1 MSVVPPQPNPDSM
14 GLLSKLSTW
23 FGTILNDIMRL
34 LAEPEGGQL
43 MLAEQGWGAG
53 APVLPA
59 ALLGRLDRESQAG
72 TDPSIQAEES
82 FAEVLVALAA
92 FTEALEN
99 VPDAQASPVTAA
111 ELVAN
116 LLDAVMALR
125 MREEHPV
132 LWAILRLLELLDDDG
147 AQLANLSDLIGDSQ
161 KYLSGLVTG
170 PGYAQSYQDWST
182 VIFGAVGTGLS
193 FIPPIPRHG
202 SHDPH
207 GHDTTS
213 FRSEVLYGWTPA
225 SALDHP
231 NLMEILGRTLTWR
244 LDAQAASQPGTDT
257 ASATPAVEEVVD
269 LTFALV
275 PGEHNQGSWGLFLRL
290 SGATTISIPLGHK
303 AQAVDSGSGGDAGS
317 PGSSTAG
324 AGSSGSS
331 TAGAGSSGSSTAGAA
346 SSDTSTPPAASSG
359 DSKTGWQFTI
369 TSTDG
374 VALLALFSDDSFVR
388 GAGDGYQLSI
398 AVERPDDVSGSWVL
412 LWSDLKDA
420 QGNPVKDAQGNPV
433 KDPHG
438 DHLEIQHARL
448 AATMSNDSHGWLFDV
463 NAHSDHVILN
473 IKIGSDSFLSS
484 TLPPSLRF
492 DSAIGMGYDNRRNV
506 YLNGG
511 VALVADLPVNVTIGP
526 TSVFALKVLGLHLR
540 INFAAVQGDP
550 GSSPS
555 QPSGTEFAIGLTVD
569 AEVVIAGGVFIA
581 TVAGVGVS
589 YAIKK
594 LDGPSSDSGTAGHW
608 HPSLT
613 AIPPKGLGVQIVSD
627 AVSGGGFIGHD
638 PSTGEY
644 TGALSLA
651 VDIGPVQSHVTALG
665 MLDTRIPD
673 HDGDWALLV
682 ILAATFDPGFQ
693 IGAGFALTGLGGV
706 LGINHTL
713 DSDAIAAGL
722 RTKALDTILFPPDP
736 VGQAPHIFAVWRQ
749 TMPVSD
755 GNTILGPMVQID
767 WGGPAHICSLELAV
781 LIEFGSGPVQVV
793 LLGTFLFRAPSD
805 RFGVVRLRFEIYGRL
820 TLNPFTLMLE
830 AVLVDS
836 KLGPYPITGGA
847 VIAGQSGS
855 GSYALISIGGFNPQ
869 YTPPAGLPIPDR
881 LRIDISPSNNPRLRL
896 EAYVAL
902 TTGTFQIGAR
912 AQLHAA
918 AGPLAVDGW
927 GSFDGLIQACPTWG
941 YSIEVGFG
949 VSLSYHSSPLFELS
963 LDVLLTGPGP
973 NHIHGYV
980 SLSLLFFTLTLPI
993 DDTWG
998 DPAPPTAATAQPL
1011 TLVHDALSSA
1021 SGWSA
1026 SLPPGTAAVVVLKAP
1041 SGPAVP
1047 AHPLAQITCEQR
1059 IVPLGL
1065 NITHIGSQPLSAPTT
1080 VEVTAISLD
1089 GAAASAT
1096 QPVTDLFTAAQFL
1109 DLTDDEAL
1117 SRPSFEPMQAG
1128 LATGSQAIDEGNATV
1143 VATTYKTV
1151 AVDGATRTER
1161 PPWLLDLTHANAV
1174 LRPAAPAPPRPLPA
1188 SFTVVSG
1195 TLRATA
1201 TGAAATATLAAQQAA
1216 GARLFDAV
1224 GVAGVAK

>member
-1 MSVVPPQPNPDSM
+1 MSVPPPAANPDSM
-14 GLLSKLSTW
+14 GLVSKLSTW
-23 FGTILNDIMRL
+23 LGTILNDIMRL
-34 LAEPEGGQL
+34 LADPEGGQL

-53 APVLPA
+53 APVLSA
-59 ALLGRLDRESQAG
+59 ALLGRLDQESQAG
-72 TDPSIQAEES
+72 TDPSIRAEES
-82 FAEVLVALAA
+82 FAEVLIALAA
-92 FTEALEN
+92 FIEALEN
-99 VPDAQASPVTAA
+99 VPDAQASLVTAA
-111 ELVAN
+111 ELVAD
-116 LLDAVMALR
+116 LLDAVMMLR
-125 MREEHPV
+125 MREDHPA
-132 LWAILRLLELLDDDG
+132 LWAVLRLLELIDDDG
-147 AQLANLSDLIGDSQ
+147 AQLANLSDLVGDSR

-170 PGYAQSYQDWST
+170 PGYAQQTQDLSAAT
-182 VIFGAVGTGLS
+182 FGAAGELIS
-193 FIPPIPRHG
+193 WFIGPIPRHG
-202 SHDPH
+202 SQDPH

-225 SALDHP
+225 SPQDHP
-231 NLMEILGRTLTWR
+231 NLMEILGRVLTWR

-257 ASATPAVEEVVD
+257 TSATPAAEEVVD
-269 LTFALV
+269 LTFAWV
-275 PGEHNQGSWGLFLRL
+275 PEAHNQGSKGLFMRL

-303 AQAVDSGSGGDAGS
+303 SQAQDPA
-317 PGSSTAG
+317 STAA
-324 AGSSGSS
+324 AG
-331 TAGAGSSGSSTAGAA
+331 
-346 SSDTSTPPAASSG
+346 SSDTSTPPAASSD

-374 VALLALFSDDSFVR
+374 VALLALFSEAHSFVR

-398 AVERPDDVSGSWVL
+398 AVERPDDVSGSWVV

-433 KDPHG
+433 KDPQG
-438 DHLEIQHARL
+438 NHLEIQHARI
-448 AATMSNDSHGWLFDV
+448 AGTMSNDNQGWLFDL

-473 IKIGSDSFLSS
+473 IKLGGDSFLSS
-484 TLPPSLRF
+484 ALPPSLRF
-492 DSAIGMGYDNRRNV
+492 DSAIGMGIDSRHGV
-506 YLNGG
+506 YLTGG
-511 VALVADLPVNVTIGP
+511 TALVVDLPVNVTIGA
-526 TSVFALKVLGLHLR
+526 TSVVALKVLGLHLR
-540 INFAAVQGDP
+540 INLADVQGDAGSP
-550 GSSPS
+550 GASGSSPS
-555 QPSGTEFAIGLTVD
+555 QPSETEFAIGLTVD

-581 TVAGVGVS
+581 TVAGVGAS
-589 YAIKK
+589 YSIKQ
-594 LDGPSSDSGTAGHW
+594 LDGPSSDGSTAGHW
-608 HPSLT
+608 RPSLT
-613 AIPPKGLGVQIVSD
+613 AIPPTGLGIQIVSD
-627 AVSGGGFIGHD
+627 AVSGGGFIGHN

-651 VDIGPVQSHVTALG
+651 VDVGPVHAHVTALG

-682 ILAATFDPGFQ
+682 ILAATFDPGFE
-693 IGAGFALTGLGGV
+693 IGAGFELTGLGGV

-749 TMPVSD
+749 TMPISD
-755 GNTILGPMVQID
+755 SHTIFGPMVQIN

-781 LIEFGSGPVQVV
+781 LIDISSGPVQVV

-805 RFGVVRLRFEIYGRL
+805 RFDVTRLRFEIYGRL
-820 TLNPFTLMLE
+820 SLNPFTLMLE

-836 KLGPYPITGGA
+836 KFGTYPITGGA
-847 VIAGQSGS
+847 VIAGQRGS
-855 GSYALISIGGFNPQ
+855 GAYALVSIGGFNPQ
-869 YTPPAGLPIPDR
+869 YSPPAGLPTLDR
-881 LRIDISPSNNPRLRL
+881 LRVDISPSNNPRLRL
-896 EAYVAL
+896 EAYFAL
-902 TTGTFQIGAR
+902 TTGSFQIGAR
-912 AQLHAA
+912 AQLHAS

-927 GSFDGLIQACPTWG
+927 GSFDGLIEVCPKRV
-941 YSIEVGFG
+941 YSVEVGFG
-949 VSLSYHSSPLFELS
+949 VTLSYHNSPLLEMS
-963 LDVLLTGPGP
+963 LDVLLTGPSP
-973 NHIHGYV
+973 YHIHGYA

-993 DDTWG
+993 DHTWG
-998 DPAPPTAATAQPL
+998 DPAPPTAPTAQPL

-1026 SLPPGTAAVVVLKAP
+1026 SLPSGTSAVVVLKAP
-1041 SGPAVP
+1041 SGAAVP
-1047 AHPLAQITCEQR
+1047 AHPLAQIACEQR

-1065 NITHIGSQPLSAPTT
+1065 SITHVGSQPLSAPTT

-1096 QPVTDLFTAAQFL
+1096 EPVTDLFTAAQFL
-1109 DLTDDEAL
+1109 NLTDDEAL

-1143 VATTYKTV
+1143 VATVYKTV

-1161 PPWLLDLTHANAV
+1161 PPWLLDLIHANAV
-1174 LRPAAPAPPRPLPA
+1174 LRPVATAPPRPLPA
-1188 SFTVVSG
+1188 SFAVVSD
-1195 TLRATA
+1195 TLRATS
-1201 TGAAATATLAAQQAA
+1201 TGAAATATLAAQHAA

>member
-1 MSVVPPQPNPDSM
+1 MSVPPPQPKPDAM

-34 LAEPEGGQL
+34 LADPEGGQL

-59 ALLGRLDRESQAG
+59 ALLGRLGQESQAG

-82 FAEVLVALAA
+82 FAEVLIALAA

-99 VPDAQASPVTAA
+99 VPDAQASLVTAA
-111 ELVAN
+111 ELVAD

-125 MREEHPV
+125 MREDHPA
-132 LWAILRLLELLDDDG
+132 LWAILRLAELIDDDG
-147 AQLANLSDLIGDSQ
+147 AQLANLSDLVSDSR

-170 PGYAQSYQDWST
+170 PGYAQRMQDLSAA
-182 VIFGAVGTGLS
+182 IFGAVGTGLS
-193 FIPPIPRHG
+193 FIPPIPHHG

-207 GHDTTS
+207 GHDQTS

-225 SALDHP
+225 SPQDHP
-231 NLMEILGRTLTWR
+231 NLMEVLGRTLTWR
-244 LDAQAASQPGTDT
+244 LDAQAASKPGTDT
-257 ASATPAVEEVVD
+257 SSATPAAEEVVD

-275 PGEHNQGSWGLFLRL
+275 PSEHNQGSAGLFLRL
-290 SGATTISIPLGHK
+290 SGATTISLPLGHK
-303 AQAVDSGSGGDAGS
+303 SPAGDSG
-317 PGSSTAG
+317 PSTTD

-331 TAGAGSSGSSTAGAA
+331 T
-346 SSDTSTPPAASSG
+346 PPAASSD

-374 VALLALFSDDSFVR
+374 VALLALFSEAHSFVR

-398 AVERPDDVSGSWVL
+398 ALERPDDVTGSWVL
-412 LWSDLKDA
+412 
-420 QGNPVKDAQGNPV
+420 GNAKGNHV
-433 KDPHG
+433 
-438 DHLEIQHARL
+438 EIQHARV
-448 AATMSNDSHGWLFDV
+448 AATMSNDSQGWLFDT

-473 IKIGSDSFLSS
+473 IELGGDSFLSS
-484 TLPPSLRF
+484 ALPPSLRF
-492 DSAIGMGYDNRRNV
+492 DSAIGMGIDNRRGF
-506 YLNGG
+506 YLTSG
-511 VALVADLPVNVTIGP
+511 VALVVDLPVNVTIGP
-526 TSVFALKVLGLHLR
+526 ASVFALKVLGLHLR
-540 INFAAVQGDP
+540 INLAAVQGGP
-550 GSSPS
+550 ASSGTSGSSPS

-581 TVAGVGVS
+581 TVAGVGAS
-589 YAIKK
+589 YSIKQ
-594 LDGPSSDSGTAGHW
+594 LDGPSSAGGTAGHW
-608 HPSLT
+608 QPSLT
-613 AIPPKGLGVQIVSD
+613 AIAPTGLGIQIVSD

-651 VDIGPVQSHVTALG
+651 VDIGPVLTHVTALG

-673 HDGDWALLV
+673 HDGDWALLL
-682 ILAATFDPGFQ
+682 ILAATFDPGFE
-693 IGAGFALTGLGGV
+693 IGAGFELTGVGGV

-749 TMPVSD
+749 TMPISD
-755 GNTILGPMVQID
+755 GHTIVGPMVQID

-781 LIEFGSGPVQVV
+781 LIDVASGPDQVV

-805 RFGVVRLRFEIYGRL
+805 RFGVIRLRFAIYGRL
-820 TLNPFTLMLE
+820 SLSPFSVMLE

-847 VIAGQSGS
+847 VIAGQRGS
-855 GSYALISIGGFNPQ
+855 GAYALVSIGGFNPQ
-869 YTPPAGLPIPDR
+869 YSPPAGLPTIDR
-881 LRIDISPSNNPRLRL
+881 LRVDISPSNNPRLRL

-927 GSFDGLIQACPTWG
+927 GSFDGLVQACPTWG
-941 YSIEVGFG
+941 YSVEIGLG
-949 VSLSYHSSPLFELS
+949 ASLSYNSSPVLEVSFDLLF
-963 LDVLLTGPGP
+963 TGPSP
-973 NHIHGYV
+973 NHVHGYV
-980 SLSLLFFTLTLPI
+980 SLSLLFFTLSLPI
-993 DDTWG
+993 DHTWG
-998 DPAPPTAATAQPL
+998 DPAPPTAPTAQPL

-1026 SLPPGTAAVVVLKAP
+1026 SLPPGSAAVVVLKAP
-1041 SGPAVP
+1041 SGPTVP
-1047 AHPLAQITCEQR
+1047 AHPLAQIACEQR

-1065 NITHIGSQPLSAPTT
+1065 SITHVGGQPLSAPTT

-1089 GAAASAT
+1089 GAAAST
-1096 QPVTDLFTAAQFL
+1096 TEPVTDLFTAAQFL
-1109 DLTDDEAL
+1109 NLTDDQAL

-1128 LATGSQAIDEGNATV
+1128 LATGGQAIDEGSATV
-1143 VATTYKTV
+1143 VATTYKTI

-1161 PPWLLDLTHANAV
+1161 PRWLLDLTHANAV
-1174 LRPAAPAPPRPLPA
+1174 LRPVAPSPPRPLPA
-1188 SFTVVSG
+1188 SFAVVSD

-1201 TGAAATATLAAQQAA
+1201 TGAAATATLAAQHAA

>member
-1 MSVVPPQPNPDSM
+1 MSVVPAAPNPDSM

-34 LAEPEGGQL
+34 LADPEGGQL

-53 APVLPA
+53 APVLSA
-59 ALLGRLDRESQAG
+59 ALLGRLDQESKAG

-92 FTEALEN
+92 FIEALQN
-99 VPDAQASPVTAA
+99 VPNAEASLVTAA
-111 ELVAN
+111 ELVAD
-116 LLDAVMALR
+116 LLDAVMMLR
-125 MREEHPV
+125 MREDHPA
-132 LWAILRLLELLDDDG
+132 LWAVLRLLELIDDDG
-147 AQLANLSDLIGDSQ
+147 AQLANLSDLVSDSR
-161 KYLSGLVTG
+161 KYLSGLITG
-170 PGYAQSYQDWST
+170 PGYAQAMQDWST
-182 VIFGAVGTGLS
+182 VIFGAIGTALT

-207 GHDTTS
+207 GHDQTS

-225 SALDHP
+225 SPQDHP

-257 ASATPAVEEVVD
+257 TSAAPAGEEVVD

-275 PGEHNQGSWGLFLRL
+275 PSEHNQGSAGLFLRL

-303 AQAVDSGSGGDAGS
+303 SQDADSGSAGDA
-317 PGSSTAG
+317 A
-324 AGSSGSS
+324 SSGSS
-331 TAGAGSSGSSTAGAA
+331 TAGAGSS
-346 SSDTSTPPAASSG
+346 DTSTPPAASSD

-374 VALLALFSDDSFVR
+374 VALLALFSEAHSFVR

-412 LWSDLKDA
+412 GSA
-420 QGNPVKDAQGNPV
+420 QGNHV
-433 KDPHG
+433 
-438 DHLEIQHARL
+438 EIQHARV
-448 AATMSNDSHGWLFDV
+448 AGTMSNDSQGWLFDL

-473 IKIGSDSFLSS
+473 IKLGGDAFLSS
-484 TLPPSLRF
+484 ALPPSLRF
-492 DSAIGMGYDNRRNV
+492 DTAIGMGIDNRRGF
-506 YLNGG
+506 YLTSG
-511 VALVADLPVNVTIGP
+511 VALVVDLPVNVTIGP

-540 INFAAVQGDP
+540 INLAAVQGDAAGSGTS

-569 AEVVIAGGVFIA
+569 AEAVIAGGVFIA
-581 TVAGVGVS
+581 TVAGVGAS
-589 YAIKK
+589 YSIKQ
-594 LDGPSSDSGTAGHW
+594 LDGPSSDGGTAGHW
-608 HPSLT
+608 QPSLT
-613 AIPPKGLGVQIVSD
+613 AIPPTGLGIQIISD

-644 TGALSLA
+644 TGALSFA
-651 VDIGPVQSHVTALG
+651 VDIGPVHAHVTALG

-682 ILAATFDPGFQ
+682 ILAATFDPGWQ
-693 IGAGFALTGLGGV
+693 IGAGFELTGVGGV

-749 TMPVSD
+749 TMPISD
-755 GNTILGPMVQID
+755 GHTIVGPMVQIN

-781 LIEFGSGPVQVV
+781 LIDLASGPDQVV

-805 RFGVVRLRFEIYGRL
+805 RFGVLLLRFEIYGRL
-820 TLNPFTLMLE
+820 SLNPFTLMLE
-830 AVLVDS
+830 AVLADS

-847 VIAGQSGS
+847 VIAGQRGS
-855 GSYALISIGGFNPQ
+855 GAYALVSIGGFNPQ
-869 YTPPAGLPIPDR
+869 YTPPAGLPTLDR
-881 LRIDISPSNNPRLRL
+881 LRVDISPSNNPRLRL
-896 EAYVAL
+896 EAYFAL
-902 TTGTFQIGAR
+902 TTGTLQIGAR
-912 AQLHAA
+912 AQLHAS

-927 GSFDGLIQACPTWG
+927 GSFDGLVQACPTWG
-941 YSIEVGFG
+941 YSVEVGFG
-949 VSLSYHSSPLFELS
+949 ASLSYNNSPVLELS
-963 LDVLLTGPGP
+963 LDVLLTGPSP

-993 DDTWG
+993 DHTWG
-998 DPAPPTAATAQPL
+998 DSAPPTAQTAQPL

-1026 SLPPGTAAVVVLKAP
+1026 SLPPGTSAVVVLKAP

-1047 AHPLAQITCEQR
+1047 AHPLAQIACEQR

-1065 NITHIGSQPLSAPTT
+1065 SITHIGSQPLSAPTT

-1089 GAAASAT
+1089 GVAASAPE
-1096 QPVTDLFTAAQFL
+1096 PVTDLFTAAQFL
-1109 DLTDDEAL
+1109 NLTDDQAL

-1128 LATGSQAIDEGNATV
+1128 LATGSQVIDDGNATV
-1143 VATTYKTV
+1143 VATTYKTI

-1174 LRPAAPAPPRPLPA
+1174 LRPVAPAPPRPLPA
-1188 SFTVVSG
+1188 SFAVVSD
-1195 TLRATA
+1195 TLRSTA
-1201 TGAAATATLAAQQAA
+1201 AGTAATATLAFQHAA

-1224 GVAGVAK
+1224 GIAGVAK